1 MTEDT
6 NSLNNELSFS
16 SLDDFDNK
24 ELLRISTSKMA
35 TLVDDYPN
43 HFKTR
48 TLGRYM
54 NNYTTRMERDIT
66 GRRRRN
72 RVFPYGTLVFVDFG
86 INFGSEFSAPHYA
99 ITLTKNDTKM
109 NNTITVIPLTSKEGR
124 SNFQL
129 DESVSKSLALK
140 TAELG
145 LTFSEE
151 VQQVLIDKLGE
162 LILTSA
168 LTKSELTKELT
179 EKVQEQL
186 KNNQLVMEQSKER
199 LAKYMSDLEKTT
211 YAKIDSITT
220 IDKGKIFKRHNA
232 LDPLGVVTIDD
243 EQLKKINK
251 KIIEYLYLD
260 NIDEE

>member
-1 MTEDT
+1 MTKDIQSP
-6 NSLNNELSFS
+6 NRSN
-16 SLDDFDNK
+16 LDGFDNK
-24 ELLRISTSKMA
+24 ELLDISTTKMA
-35 TLVDDYPN
+35 DLVDQHPS

-54 NNYTTRMERDIT
+54 NNYTTRMERDIV
-66 GRRRRN
+66 GKRRRN

-99 ITLTKNDTKM
+99 ITLTKNDTKK

-129 DESVSKSLALK
+129 DESISKSLALK

-145 LTFSEE
+145 LVFSEE

-168 LTKSELTKELT
+168 LTKTELSKELT

-186 KNNQLVMEQSKER
+186 RNNQTIMEQSKKR

-211 YAKIDSITT
+211 YAKIDGITT
-220 IDKGKIFKRHNA
+220 IDKAKIFKRQNA
-232 LDPLGVVTIDD
+232 LDPLGLVTIDY

-251 KIIEYLYLD
+251 KIIEHLSLD